1 MESCPISKRTA
12 RFPIQKTTNSVAE
25 ATALIE
31 KIKLAQEGDQHAF
44 RYLLEFF
51 WNDVYGFMLQRTQNE
66 NEAEDLTIRCFGKA
80 FEKITTYNQ
89 AFGFKTWLTT
99 IAKNLHID
107 QIRKKTSTAFT
118 TEAGEEVAQ
127 KIADSAPSPE
137 DDLIRKQRLETLLNT
152 IKNLK
157 PRYREVIQLKYL
169 QELSTK
175 QMAEKLNSSEST
187 VKVKLMRARKLLAE
201 ILATQ
206 NN

>member
-12 RFPIQKTTNSVAE
+12 SFPIQKTTNSVAE

-80 FEKITTYNQ
+80 FEKIMTYNQ

-107 QIRKKTSTAFT
+107 QIRKKTSTTFT
-118 TEAGEEVAQ
+118 TEVGEEVAQ

-169 QELSTK
+169 QELSIK

>member
-1 MESCPISKRTA
+1 MENCPINKRTA

-25 ATALIE
+25 ATAHIE

-80 FEKITTYNQ
+80 FEKIMTYNE
-89 AFGFKTWLTT
+89 AYGFKTWLTT

-107 QIRKKTSTAFT
+107 QLRKKSNTNIT
-118 TEAGEEVAQ
+118 TKASQEVAQ

-169 QELSTK
+169 QELSIK

>member
-1 MESCPISKRTA
+1 MESYPVSKLIVN
-12 RFPIQKTTNSVAE
+12 FPIQKKTNSVAE

-31 KIKLAQEGDQHAF
+31 KIKLAKGGDQHAF

-80 FEKITTYNQ
+80 FEKIMTYNE
-89 AFGFKTWLTT
+89 AYGFKTWLTT

-107 QIRKKTSTAFT
+107 QLRKKSNTNIT
-118 TEAGEEVAQ
+118 TEASQEVAQ

-169 QELSTK
+169 QKLSIK

>member
-1 MESCPISKRTA
+1 MESCRISKWTVI
-12 RFPIQKTTNSVAE
+12 FPIQKTTNSLAE

-66 NEAEDLTIRCFGKA
+66 NQAEELTIRSFGKA
-80 FEKITTYNQ
+80 FEKIMTYNK
-89 AFGFKTWLTT
+89 AYGFKTWLTT

-107 QIRKKTSTAFT
+107 EIRKKTNANFATGTSQI
-118 TEAGEEVAQ
+118 VVQ
-127 KIADSAPSPE
+127 KIPDNAPGPE

-157 PRYREVIQLKYL
+157 PHYREVIQLKYL
-169 QELSTK
+169 QELSIK
-175 QMAEKLNSSEST
+175 QITVKLNSSEST
-187 VKVKLMRARKLLAE
+187 VKVKLMRARKLLSD

-206 NN
+206 NS

>member
-1 MESCPISKRTA
+1 MENCPINKRTA

-25 ATALIE
+25 ATAHIE

-80 FEKITTYNQ
+80 FEKIMTYNE
-89 AFGFKTWLTT
+89 AYGFKTWLTT

-107 QIRKKTSTAFT
+107 QLRKKSNTNIT
-118 TEAGEEVAQ
+118 TEASQEVVQ

-169 QELSTK
+169 QELSIK

>member
-12 RFPIQKTTNSVAE
+12 RLPIQKTTNSVAE

-44 RYLLEFF
+44 RYLLEFL

-66 NEAEDLTIRCFGKA
+66 NEAEDLTVRCFGKA
-80 FEKITTYNQ
+80 FEKIMTYNQ

-118 TEAGEEVAQ
+118 TEAGAEVAH

-169 QELSTK
+169 QELSIK

>member
-1 MESCPISKRTA
+1 MENCPINKRTA

-25 ATALIE
+25 ATAHIE

-51 WNDVYGFMLQRTQNE
+51 WNDVYGFMLQRTQKE
-66 NEAEDLTIRCFGKA
+66 NEAAVLTIRCFGKA
-80 FEKITTYNQ
+80 FEKIMTYNE
-89 AFGFKTWLTT
+89 AYGFKTWLTT

-107 QIRKKTSTAFT
+107 QLRKKSNTNIT
-118 TEAGEEVAQ
+118 TEASQEVAQ

-169 QELSTK
+169 QELSIK

>member
-1 MESCPISKRTA
+1 MENCPINKRTA

-25 ATALIE
+25 ATAHIE

-80 FEKITTYNQ
+80 FEKIMTYNE
-89 AFGFKTWLTT
+89 AYGFKTWLTT
-99 IAKNLHID
+99 IATNLHID
-107 QIRKKTSTAFT
+107 QLRKKSNTNIT
-118 TEAGEEVAQ
+118 TEASQEVAQ

-169 QELSTK
+169 QELSIK

>member
-1 MESCPISKRTA
+1 
-12 RFPIQKTTNSVAE
+12 VAE

-31 KIKLAQEGDQHAF
+31 KIKLAKEGDQHAF

-80 FEKITTYNQ
+80 FEKIMTYNQ

-118 TEAGEEVAQ
+118 TEAGAEVAH

-169 QELSTK
+169 QELSIK
-175 QMAEKLNSSEST
+175 QMADKLHNSEST

>member
-1 MESCPISKRTA
+1 M
-12 RFPIQKTTNSVAE
+12 AE

-66 NEAEDLTIRCFGKA
+66 NEAEELTIRCFGRA
-80 FEKITTYNQ
+80 FEKILTYKE
-89 AFGFKTWLTT
+89 AYGFKTWLTT
-99 IAKNLHID
+99 IAN
-107 QIRKKTSTAFT
+107 
-118 TEAGEEVAQ
+118 
-127 KIADSAPSPE
+127 
-137 DDLIRKQRLETLLNT
+137 DLIRIQRLETLLNT

-169 QELSTK
+169 QELSIK

-187 VKVKLMRARKLLAE
+187 VKVKLMRARKLLSE
-201 ILATQ
+201 IIATQ

>member
-12 RFPIQKTTNSVAE
+12 SFPIQKTTNSVAE

-80 FEKITTYNQ
+80 FEKIMTYNQ

-107 QIRKKTSTAFT
+107 QIRKKTSTTFT

-169 QELSTK
+169 QELSIK

>member
-1 MESCPISKRTA
+1 MESYPVSKLIVN
-12 RFPIQKTTNSVAE
+12 FPIQKKTNSVAE

-31 KIKLAQEGDQHAF
+31 KIKPAQGGDQHAF

-80 FEKITTYNQ
+80 FEKIMTYNE
-89 AFGFKTWLTT
+89 AYGFKTWLTT

-107 QIRKKTSTAFT
+107 QLRKKSNTNIT
-118 TEAGEEVAQ
+118 TEASQEVAQ
-127 KIADSAPSPE
+127 KIADSAPSTE

-169 QELSTK
+169 QELSIK
-175 QMAEKLNSSEST
+175 QMAEKLNCSEST